1 MDIELT
7 ARQYQQQALAWWSSL
22 GPDGPYYVWLVGGVF
37 AAVLWLWFCHRMIRS
52 ILGHRKFRGT
62 WYNADQL
69 EVLVKMIDEDNAKGN
84 RVMKH
89 DEMALLR
96 LWRFGS
102 SKAGVS
108 DYAKGYH

>member
-1 MDIELT
+1 MDIELQGR
-7 ARQYQQQALAWWSSL
+7 AYIAQLLEWWHS
-22 GPDGPYYVWLVGGVF
+22 GGDGPYYAWIVLGVALLLF
-37 AAVLWLWFCHRMIRS
+37 LAWMWHRLIRK

-62 WYNADQL
+62 WYNTDQL

-102 SKAGVS
+102 SKTGLSDHVS
-108 DYAKGYH
+108 GYG